1 MGPADVTFRLLLP
14 KEYPKDRCCLGC
26 HKAKSHMTEIDGTKT
41 QMRWFY
47 VTGAKF
53 PKQYWG
59 KYCENCVGIANQIGR
74 TKKQIKLRIKDGS

>member
-1 MGPADVTFRLLLP
+1 
-14 KEYPKDRCCLGC
+14 
-26 HKAKSHMTEIDGTKT
+26 MTEIDGTKT